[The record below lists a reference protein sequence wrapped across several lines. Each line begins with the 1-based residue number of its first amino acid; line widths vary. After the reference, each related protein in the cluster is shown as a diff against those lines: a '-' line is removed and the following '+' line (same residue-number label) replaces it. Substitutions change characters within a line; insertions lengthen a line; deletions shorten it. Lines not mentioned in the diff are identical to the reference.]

1 MDGSELHS
9 VFDGTVPSVLM
20 VLIEITLVVCF
31 LLGSALNTILLLV
44 YIRRRGFRS
53 QISNKF
59 LLNLVFSNLLWNL
72 VLIPILLFDNAISTL
87 EDPEFRS
94 KVAYTV
100 FQFFLIFGT
109 CASLLSQLL
118 IGTDQYL
125 AVVDPLHY
133 NTRVNTKRCYF
144 MCGAVWGLSFM
155 VATLNV
161 INYEELGVVVS
172 NIPIVFNTWPS
183 PSQAPSVST
192 SVFTSSFAVMLFL
205 VPFGVL
211 TFMYSKI
218 FGAAH
223 KNTMR
228 TRHNSINSVAYAG
241 LQRTSTTGLSPYYG
255 FPGQSSNYLGVTRS
269 HSVKSAGG
277 LRSSFKHS
285 MCHTFSN
292 AGNLFQY
299 REDRRAAKAT
309 LLVLVMIF
317 VCWTPFF
324 GLISYYADITTVP
337 NHLSPCIKGFA
348 TLLVA
353 SSSVLSPI
361 LYAYRSRRVQRDVK
375 RVLGLTAYFKER
387 KRLRTERKQLQK
399 MKSFSCPQ
407 LHVSHEAD
415 FPMQS
420 HRMRKNNLLS
430 KPPQTSDQMQSFMKS
445 AHELVPMISHEG
457 RCSFSSGSSS
467 GNTTSTHI
475 TFYVGN
481 ANEDQSDVIL

>member
-1 MDGSELHS
+1 MNKALKVNVIWLLFMVNAHGFLYKHKEQCYRHFKIRHKTHYEQSYETKCTVHYKKKCHTDYDIA
-9 VFDGTVPSVLM
+9 FDTKYENECYTTYQPKCQTTYVTTYDEECQNHHKKMCHKVY
-20 VLIEITLVVCF
+20 E
-31 LLGSALNTILLLV
+31 TIHERKCV
-44 YIRRRGFRS
+44 TEHE
-53 QISNKF
+53 QKF

-211 TFMYSKI
+211 TF
-218 FGAAH
+218 
-223 KNTMR
+223 
-228 TRHNSINSVAYAG
+228 
-241 LQRTSTTGLSPYYG
+241 
-255 FPGQSSNYLGVTRS
+255 
-269 HSVKSAGG
+269 
-277 LRSSFKHS
+277 
-285 MCHTFSN
+285 
-292 AGNLFQY
+292 
-299 REDRRAAKAT
+299 
-309 LLVLVMIF
+309 
-317 VCWTPFF
+317 
-324 GLISYYADITTVP
+324 
-337 NHLSPCIKGFA
+337 
-348 TLLVA
+348 
-353 SSSVLSPI
+353 
-361 LYAYRSRRVQRDVK
+361 
-375 RVLGLTAYFKER
+375 
-387 KRLRTERKQLQK
+387 
-399 MKSFSCPQ
+399 
-407 LHVSHEAD
+407 
-415 FPMQS
+415 
-420 HRMRKNNLLS
+420 
-430 KPPQTSDQMQSFMKS
+430 
-445 AHELVPMISHEG
+445 
-457 RCSFSSGSSS
+457 
-467 GNTTSTHI
+467 
-475 TFYVGN
+475 
-481 ANEDQSDVIL
+481 

>member
-211 TFMYSKI
+211 TFITHLFDK
-218 FGAAH
+218 
-223 KNTMR
+223 KT
-228 TRHNSINSVAYAG
+228 
-241 LQRTSTTGLSPYYG
+241 LQFLWA
-255 FPGQSSNYLGVTRS
+255 L
-269 HSVKSAGG
+269 K
-277 LRSSFKHS
+277 
-285 MCHTFSN
+285 
-292 AGNLFQY
+292 
-299 REDRRAAKAT
+299 
-309 LLVLVMIF
+309 
-317 VCWTPFF
+317 
-324 GLISYYADITTVP
+324 
-337 NHLSPCIKGFA
+337 
-348 TLLVA
+348 
-353 SSSVLSPI
+353 
-361 LYAYRSRRVQRDVK
+361 
-375 RVLGLTAYFKER
+375 
-387 KRLRTERKQLQK
+387 
-399 MKSFSCPQ
+399 
-407 LHVSHEAD
+407 
-415 FPMQS
+415 
-420 HRMRKNNLLS
+420 
-430 KPPQTSDQMQSFMKS
+430 
-445 AHELVPMISHEG
+445 
-457 RCSFSSGSSS
+457 
-467 GNTTSTHI
+467 
-475 TFYVGN
+475 
-481 ANEDQSDVIL
+481 